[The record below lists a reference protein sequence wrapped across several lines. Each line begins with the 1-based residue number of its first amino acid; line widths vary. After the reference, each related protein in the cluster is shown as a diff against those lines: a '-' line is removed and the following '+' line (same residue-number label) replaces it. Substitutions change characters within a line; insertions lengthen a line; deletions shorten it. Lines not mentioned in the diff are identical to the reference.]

1 MKLKIIIIFHL
12 FCGIAVSQ
20 VITDTTNVNF
30 ESIKKFE
37 ENLNT
42 IQTDIDKLN
51 KTISHLD
58 SLYNSNQIEAGSKFQ
73 HLKKLLDDQTHYF
86 HNLIEQVNLSIEK
99 NQLDLS
105 ERISNNTEALNQNQS
120 NTNLHLNE
128 LTKLINSLTDNLL
141 TDANSIIRIKQQNSF
156 NEAFLMARLTLGANQ
171 KFEWNGKLYKTDYK
185 NEMIASPIV
194 IAIDSLKLSHDIKSK
209 ELDNAII
216 LSNARIDTLN
226 EYIAKLKNE
235 NKNQIN
241 SLDQSFNE
249 KINNRTLFWIITIL
263 MILLLFTIVFFVLKS
278 KVAKQQDSI
287 SFVKDIQKKLE
298 NEAIQLDAKLIN
310 ILEQKLDVAQHQPQ
324 KTEYIDH
331 SLPLKLGEEIH
342 RMRKRLKTMGES
354 QGTKVLNKRIDTL
367 EEKINDMGY
376 EIVEL
381 EGKYFDEGMTLNV
394 LNIIERED
402 LKENQKIISR
412 VIKPQIKFQNEII
425 QPGDVEI
432 AQGTKEY

>member
-1 MKLKIIIIFHL
+1 MISL
-12 FCGIAVSQ
+12 
-20 VITDTTNVNF
+20 NF
-30 ESIKKFE
+30 TYS
-37 ENLNT
+37 
-42 IQTDIDKLN
+42 
-51 KTISHLD
+51 
-58 SLYNSNQIEAGSKFQ
+58 
-73 HLKKLLDDQTHYF
+73 
-86 HNLIEQVNLSIEK
+86 
-99 NQLDLS
+99 
-105 ERISNNTEALNQNQS
+105 
-120 NTNLHLNE
+120 
-128 LTKLINSLTDNLL
+128 
-141 TDANSIIRIKQQNSF
+141 
-156 NEAFLMARLTLGANQ
+156 
-171 KFEWNGKLYKTDYK
+171 
-185 NEMIASPIV
+185 
-194 IAIDSLKLSHDIKSK
+194 
-209 ELDNAII
+209 
-216 LSNARIDTLN
+216 DTLN